1 MEIIGNGSR
10 ILCCD
15 VTAFCKMKENGW
27 LDVKQR
33 VKT

>member
-1 MEIIGNGSR
+1 MEITGIASR

-15 VTAFCKMKENGW
+15 VTAFSKMKENGW